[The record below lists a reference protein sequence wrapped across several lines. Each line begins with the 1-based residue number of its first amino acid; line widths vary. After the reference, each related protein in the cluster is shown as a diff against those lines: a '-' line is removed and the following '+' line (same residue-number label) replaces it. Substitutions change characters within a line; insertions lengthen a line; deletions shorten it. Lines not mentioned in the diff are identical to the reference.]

1 MTFERPRAPT
11 IKGDKPPMKFRIA
24 QWALLAAALTV
35 LSGPAAAGEKALM
48 HCFAFTEIDG
58 ASDDDW
64 KAFFK
69 ATDELPDKIDGL
81 NKVWYGK
88 LRRPLSQYNRDGKQ
102 SVRQWGVCM
111 EMKDQAAL
119 TAYGEHD
126 AHADWVKAY
135 EKVRVAGTTTYDI
148 LGQ

>member
-1 MTFERPRAPT
+1 MT
-11 IKGDKPPMKFRIA
+11 FRIA
-24 QWALLAAALTV
+24 RWAVLATALAILPSAAL
-35 LSGPAAAGEKALM
+35 AGEKALL

-58 ASDDDW
+58 ASEDDW

-81 NKVWYGK
+81 EKVWYGK
-88 LRRPLSQYNRDGKQ
+88 LRRPLAQYNRDGKQ

-111 EMKDQAAL
+111 EMKDAAAF

-135 EKVRVAGTTTYDI
+135 EKVRVAGTTTYQI

>member
-1 MTFERPRAPT
+1 MT
-11 IKGDKPPMKFRIA
+11 FRIA
-24 QWALLAAALTV
+24 RWALLAAALTV
-35 LSGPAAAGEKALM
+35 MTGAASAGEKALM
-48 HCFAFTEIDG
+48 HCFAFTEVDG

-69 ATDELPDKIDGL
+69 ATDELPGKIDGL

-88 LRRPLSQYNRDGKQ
+88 LRRPLRQYDREAKQ

-111 EMKDQAAL
+111 EMKDEAAL
-119 TAYGEHD
+119 TAYSEHD
-126 AHADWVKAY
+126 AHADWVEAY